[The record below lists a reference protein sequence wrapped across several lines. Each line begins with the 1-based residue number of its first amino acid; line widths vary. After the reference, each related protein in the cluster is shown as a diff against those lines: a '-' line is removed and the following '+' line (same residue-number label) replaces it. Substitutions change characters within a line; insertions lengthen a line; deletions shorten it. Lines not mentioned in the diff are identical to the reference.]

1 MSLLGACGQV
11 IAMSWVDGSP
21 LVPPDR
27 RAGGGADDLP
37 AALAAR
43 LAGRVALSPARA
55 EEVRLVRWGVA
66 CTLSQLLVTGVMHAD
81 THGGNLLKAS
91 ASSRR
96 I

>member
-1 MSLLGACGQV
+1 
-11 IAMSWVDGSP
+11 MSWVDGSP

-27 RAGGGADDLP
+27 RAGGSADDLP

-43 LAGRVALSPARA
+43 LAGRALSPARA
-55 EEVRLVRWGVA
+55 EELRLVRWGVA

-91 ASSRR
+91 PSSRR